1 MYEVF
6 KQFDILVCGYEVLTA
21 TSPTLYYKYLGNS
34 GTQTPLKVSTIIS
47 TSESNCPIV
56 GYAIIEK
63 FNGADRVYSSN
74 QVTIDSSG
82 WLTFD
87 TSSPITATLY
97 IQAYSKA
104 PKFV

>member
-6 KQFDILVCGYEVLTA
+6 KQFDILVCGYEVLTV
-21 TSPTLYYKYLGNS
+21 TSPTLYYTYLGNS
-34 GTQTPLKVSTIIS
+34 GTQKPLKVSTIFS

-56 GYAIIEK
+56 GYSILQNY
-63 FNGADRVYSSN
+63 NGVDRVFSSN
-74 QVTIDSSG
+74 QVTIDSNG
-82 WLTFD
+82 WLSFD
-87 TSSPITATLY
+87 TSSPMTANLF